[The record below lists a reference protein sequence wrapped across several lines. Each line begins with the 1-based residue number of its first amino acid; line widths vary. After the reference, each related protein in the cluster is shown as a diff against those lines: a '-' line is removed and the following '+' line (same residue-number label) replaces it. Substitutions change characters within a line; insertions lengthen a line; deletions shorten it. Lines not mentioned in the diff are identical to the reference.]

1 MLTPGVAP
9 PHSRPDRGAGL
20 AGALF
25 PKVFLQQLGLH
36 AYLGL
41 HLFETPVFVLQGLN
55 LTDNLRVHPDV
66 FRSPFAER
74 RIAHPVFAAQLRDRQ
89 PPSACRRITRIWGSL
104 YLVIF
109 IKTFSCILPRK
120 FYFRIP
126 LVSGEIADTF
136 HYLGPGQMA
145 QR

>member
-9 PHSRPDRGAGL
+9 PHSRPDTGAGL

-41 HLFETPVFVLQGLN
+41 HLFEMPVFVLQGLH
-55 LTDNLRVHPDV
+55 LTDHLRVHPDV

-74 RIAHPVFAAQLRDRQ
+74 RIAHPVFVAQL
-89 PPSACRRITRIWGSL
+89 
-104 YLVIF
+104 
-109 IKTFSCILPRK
+109 
-120 FYFRIP
+120 
-126 LVSGEIADTF
+126 
-136 HYLGPGQMA
+136 
-145 QR
+145 